1 MKTNT
6 TILALLL
13 LTASSSLAA
22 QGGRQ
27 NPPRGG
33 GGGGA
38 LPRIAA
44 LHRQIEETFM
54 RRATQELEL
63 TDDQATKMSRIV
75 LAAGERRRGL
85 EEEQRQVRDAL
96 DDQLRPGIAANADSV
111 SRTID
116 RLTQNRVAYAESFRD
131 ELKELKP
138 ILSPVQRGQYL
149 ILRDRL
155 LQRIRE
161 LQDQRPPTGGRP

>member
-1 MKTNT
+1 MKTQT
-6 TILALLL
+6 TVLALLL
-13 LTASSSLAA
+13 LAVASPLAA

-54 RRATQELEL
+54 RRTTQELGL
-63 TDDQATKMSRIV
+63 TDDQAVRMSKIV

-85 EEEQRQVRDAL
+85 EEEQRQVRGAL
-96 DDQLRPGIAANADSV
+96 DDQLRPGIAANADSL

-131 ELKELKP
+131 ELKELQP

-161 LQDQRPPTGGRP
+161 LQDQRPPVGGRP

>member
-1 MKTNT
+1 MT
-6 TILALLL
+6 TRRTIQLFVLLF
-13 LTASSSLAA
+13 LAA
-22 QGGRQ
+22 ALPLMAQGRQ

-33 GGGGA
+33 GGRD

-54 RRATQELEL
+54 RRATQELGL
-63 TDDQATKMSRIV
+63 TDDEAAKMSRIV

-85 EEEQRQVRDAL
+85 EEEQQRFRKAL
-96 DDQLRPGIAANADSV
+96 DGQLRPGVAADADSV
-111 SRTID
+111 GRTID
-116 RLTQNRVAYAESFRD
+116 RLTQNRVIYAESFRD

-161 LQDQRPPTGGRP
+161 LQDQRPPAGGQP